1 MARNRSRTTKAPPPA
16 PPARP
21 APPGA
26 GGAPG
31 AGPSLLTG
39 ARALGIFFGVAL
51 VYFLPAF
58 LPGRHV
64 YGSDYIAAAYFY
76 HEWISEL
83 FGRGEIPKWLPYVYG
98 GLPWFANPGMT
109 WYPFRFLADW
119 LLPADRIFP
128 AIYVVQIT
136 VAGFG
141 TYLLARELGARRW
154 VALVVGLAFQL
165 TGQLMSFTLAGHDGR
180 MIGMSSGPLF
190 LFFLA
195 RGIRTGGVLPFAGA
209 AATIGFAMLSFQI
222 QTAYYVL
229 LAGALWAA
237 FLLFHEGWHRRPGPL
252 ARRVALGLG
261 AVALGFALNAV
272 NFLPFLDYVDDSPR
286 AGGRGYD
293 YAVAYS
299 MAPDHT
305 LALAVPEQ
313 HGLAEKY
320 QERIG
325 RRMQMGLDTS
335 GENTF
340 KLHTEYVGALVLGL
354 FILGFLYCRR
364 DRRWWFFL
372 GLTLFAFSIAF
383 GGHTPIYRLY
393 YAILPGTR
401 MFRTPDIGFIMVPIA
416 LVAMAALALER
427 MAALRAARAAT
438 RRRAPDDHAPDL
450 SMATWVFGGMAV
462 LAILGGLTLGNAATA
477 AENAAGGWIR
487 FALFCGMLATAFWL
501 WTGGRVRSRGFAIAV
516 ALLTVVDL
524 WVVDRPFFRTVEA
537 SEQMFRADDVAGF
550 FAARQAQEDP
560 FRVWVMPGQL
570 LGNVPT
576 YHNHDNYLM
585 RFDVEQAS
593 GEHGNQIQRWN
604 EYLGAGEQVY
614 VDYHNVIADLMQAA
628 QTGGETQYLG
638 ASNVRYIV
646 TMAQVPLPGWTRV
659 HDGPSAL
666 IYENPAATPRAW
678 LVSDVETLPEGD
690 GAVQRMLQPGWDP
703 ARTAFVYEEAPEGLG
718 SGPLEGSV
726 LVREH
731 RHDRVTLQ
739 ASASRPALLVLA
751 DNWYPGWQATVDGA
765 EVPIHRVNHT
775 FRGVVVPAGEHEVV
789 FTFRPPELYLG
800 LWIYLGSLALLALAG
815 VWAVVV
821 AVRRRGTPAPAAP
834 AGAPA

>member
-1 MARNRSRTTKAPPPA
+1 MARNRSRTTKSAPS
-16 PPARP
+16 P
-21 APPGA
+21 APPGSA
-26 GGAPG
+26 VTPRR
-31 AGPSLLTG
+31 PLLTG
-39 ARALGIFFGVAL
+39 ARALGIFFGVAV

-128 AIYVVQIT
+128 AIYVIQIT

-272 NFLPFLDYVDDSPR
+272 NFLPFMDYVDDSPR
-286 AGGRGYD
+286 AGGRGYE

-299 MAPDHT
+299 MAPEHT
-305 LALAVPEQ
+305 LSLAVPEQ
-313 HGLAEKY
+313 HGLADAY
-320 QERIG
+320 QERIIA
-325 RRMQMGLDTS
+325 RMRAGLDTS

-354 FILGFLYCRR
+354 FLLGFLYCRR

-372 GLTLFAFSIAF
+372 ALTLFAFSIAF
-383 GGHTPIYRLY
+383 GGHTPLYRLY
-393 YAILPGTR
+393 YAVLPGTR
-401 MFRTPDIGFIMVPIA
+401 MFRTPDIGFIMVPMA
-416 LVAMAALALER
+416 LAAMAALALER
-427 MAALRAARAAT
+427 MAALRAARAGA
-438 RRRAPDDHAPDL
+438 RRRAADDDVPEL

-462 LAILGGLTLGNAATA
+462 AAVLGGLTLGNAPTA
-477 AENAAGGWIR
+477 AQNAAGGWIR
-487 FALFCGMLATAFWL
+487 FALFCALLATVFWL
-501 WTGGRVRSRGFAIAV
+501 WTGGRVRSRGFAIAI
-516 ALLTVVDL
+516 ALLTVADL
-524 WVVDRPFFRTVEA
+524 WVVDRVFFRTVEPP
-537 SEQMFRADDVAGF
+537 EQMFRADDVASF
-550 FAARQAQEDP
+550 LQARQAQEDP
-560 FRVWVMPGQL
+560 FRVWVVPGSQV
-570 LGNVPT
+570 LGPQVPT
-576 YHNHDNYLM
+576 YHGHDNYLM
-585 RFDVEQAS
+585 RFGIEQAS

-604 EYLGAGEQVY
+604 EYLGAGQQVY
-614 VDYHNVIADLMQAA
+614 VDYHNVLTDLMQAA
-628 QTGGETQYLG
+628 REGDPTQYLG
-638 ASNVRYIV
+638 ASNVRYVV
-646 TMAQVPLPGWTRV
+646 TMAEVPLPGWTRV
-659 HDGPSAL
+659 HSGPSAL

-678 LVSDVETLPEGD
+678 LAAEVEALAEGD
-690 GAVQRMLQPGWDP
+690 AALERMLQPGWDP
-703 ARTAFVYEEAPEGLG
+703 AATAFVYGEAPEGLG
-718 SGPLEGSV
+718 SGPLEASV
-726 LVREH
+726 HVREH
-731 RHDRVTLQ
+731 RHDRVTMQ

-751 DNWYPGWQATVDGA
+751 DNWYPGWEATVDGA

-800 LWIYLGSLALLALAG
+800 LWIYLGSLALLGLAA
-815 VWAVVV
+815 VWAVLA
-821 AVRRRGTPAPAAP
+821 AVRRRATPGSAAP